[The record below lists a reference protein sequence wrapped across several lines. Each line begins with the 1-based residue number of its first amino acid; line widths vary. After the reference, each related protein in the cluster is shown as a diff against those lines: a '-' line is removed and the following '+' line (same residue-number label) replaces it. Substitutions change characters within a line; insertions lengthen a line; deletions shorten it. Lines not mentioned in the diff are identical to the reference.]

1 VEFLPDE
8 LVEYDRE
15 EFVPDEFVLDD
26 VAPDSS
32 VGFAGPSDAPPPHPA
47 VQQPVTASWRP
58 RERATRRAK
67 TTRLGWIA
75 TALAAIFGLVAIT
88 RLGLIAAT
96 HSEAPQA
103 AAMAAPLDPPAMPPP
118 VMSSLPAPSEPSVS
132 PSVATEAADALV
144 ALDAVD
150 LKHRA
155 QQALEKGKL
164 AAALD
169 LGQQAVDADPTD
181 AESWLIL
188 GATYLQRAKY
198 KDARKCFSSCVD
210 QATQGPVSECKAL
223 LR

>member
-8 LVEYDRE
+8 LVEYDLE

-58 RERATRRAK
+58 RERATRRTK

-103 AAMAAPLDPPAMPPP
+103 AVMAAPLDPPAMLPPA
-118 VMSSLPAPSEPSVS
+118 MSSSPEPSVP
-132 PSVATEAADALV
+132 PSVTTEAADAV
-144 ALDAVD
+144 DAVD

-169 LGQQAVDADPTD
+169 LGQQAVDADPSD